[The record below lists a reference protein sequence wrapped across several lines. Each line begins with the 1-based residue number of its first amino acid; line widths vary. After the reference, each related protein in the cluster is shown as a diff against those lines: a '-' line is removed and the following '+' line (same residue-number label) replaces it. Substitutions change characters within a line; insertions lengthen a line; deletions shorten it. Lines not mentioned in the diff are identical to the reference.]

1 MWNTVED
8 QIKNIFDAGYE
19 RRPLTAAQK
28 TLDAIAR
35 IKRMA
40 RDENERKQREVK
52 R

>member
-1 MWNTVED
+1 MGSTMED
-8 QIKNIFDAGYE
+8 LLKGTFDAGYE

-35 IKRMA
+35 IRRMA
-40 RDENERKQREVK
+40 RDEKERKQREVK